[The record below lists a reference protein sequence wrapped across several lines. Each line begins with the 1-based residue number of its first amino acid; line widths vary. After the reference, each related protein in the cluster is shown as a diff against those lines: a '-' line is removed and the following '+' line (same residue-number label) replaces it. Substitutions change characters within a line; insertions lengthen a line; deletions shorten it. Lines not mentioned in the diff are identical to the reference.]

1 MQDIFG
7 PILMVNSIKDI
18 TGNKLYDTILI
29 IIVSIFY
36 FFIDIH
42 LLKKRIT
49 DKFNYLFITKYNEIK
64 FVGKKDKWPIAM
76 KSLLWYISKN
86 KNHDISK
93 VEHFADYKW
102 DRFDNRVERETIF
115 IICQSEKFKIYDNI
129 YGKMSKETVEDSR
142 NANYT
147 NYKDLYILKIFSEEK
162 TINEIQDF
170 VDKMIKEYK
179 IYTKEKTLE
188 NQTLLSI
195 SCDKDGQLIIEKS
208 PFDSTASFDNSYIPN
223 QDEIIDEIDTFLNNQ
238 DWYKKMGIPY
248 NLGIILYGDP
258 GCGKTRFIKQLLN
271 YTGRHGIDIKLNDE
285 FCFDSLKN
293 LLHNENINDD
303 YIIPQNKRI
312 IIFEDIDAMCTIL
325 KDRDLIE
332 NETKKIIG
340 NMSNKNSKN
349 STNTSSNSDTDLEII
364 SLKKKNDLN
373 NNNLSYFLN
382 IIDGLNECS
391 GRIIVMTTNKIDY
404 LDKAIIRPGRI
415 DLKINFT
422 KYSKED
428 VKGIINKF
436 WKKSI
441 KIDQLRDE
449 IDNKYTSAEIINI
462 FRNSNNFKDTC
473 DIFLKK

>member
-7 PILMVNSIKDI
+7 PMLMVNSMKDI

-29 IIVSIFY
+29 IIVSIIY

-49 DKFNYLFITKYNEIK
+49 EKFNYLFIKKYNEIK

-86 KNHDISK
+86 KHHDISK
-93 VEHFADYKW
+93 VEHFADYRW
-102 DRFDNRVERETIF
+102 DKFDNRVERETIF
-115 IICQSEKFKIYDNI
+115 IICQSDKFKINDNI

-142 NANYT
+142 NANHT

-162 TINEIQDF
+162 TINEIQEF
-170 VDKMIKEYK
+170 VDQMIKDYK
-179 IYTKEKTLE
+179 VYTKEKTLE

-195 SCDKDGQLIIEKS
+195 SCDKDGHLIIEKS
-208 PFDSTASFDNSYIPN
+208 PFDSTATFENSYIPN
-223 QDEIIDEIDTFLNNQ
+223 HDEIIGEIDNFLNNQ
-238 DWYKKMGIPY
+238 EWYKKMGIPY

-271 YTGRHGIDIKLNDE
+271 YTGRHGIDIKLNDD
-285 FCFDSLKN
+285 FCFNSLKN

-332 NETKKIIG
+332 NETQKIIG
-340 NMSNKNSKN
+340 NMSNKNSK
-349 STNTSSNSDTDLEII
+349 SSSSNTSDLEII
-364 SLKKKNDLN
+364 SLKKKNELN

-391 GRIIVMTTNKIDY
+391 GRIIVMTTNKINY

-436 WKKSI
+436 WRKSI
-441 KIDQLRDE
+441 KIDQIRDD

-462 FRNSNNFKDTC
+462 FRNSNNFKD
-473 DIFLKK
+473 IREYFLKD

>member
-1 MQDIFG
+1 MHIQDIFG
-7 PILMVNSIKDI
+7 PMIMVNSMKDI

-29 IIVSIFY
+29 IIVSIIY

-42 LLKKRIT
+42 LLKRRIT
-49 DKFNYLFITKYNEIK
+49 EKFNYLFITKYNEIK

-86 KNHDISK
+86 KHHDISR

-115 IICQSEKFKIYDNI
+115 IISQSEKFKIYDNI
-129 YGKMSKETVEDSR
+129 YGKMSKETIEDSR
-142 NANYT
+142 NANHT

-162 TINEIQDF
+162 TINEIQEF
-170 VDKMIKEYK
+170 VDQMIKDYK
-179 IYTKEKTLE
+179 VYTKEKTLE

-195 SCDKDGQLIIEKS
+195 SCDKDGHLIIEKS
-208 PFDSTASFDNSYIPN
+208 PFDSTATFDNSYIPN
-223 QDEIIDEIDTFLNNQ
+223 HDEIIGEIDNFLNNQ
-238 DWYKKMGIPY
+238 EWYKKMGIPY

-271 YTGRHGIDIKLNDE
+271 YTGRHGIDIKLNDD
-285 FCFDSLKN
+285 FCFNSLKN

-332 NETKKIIG
+332 NETQKIIG
-340 NMSNKNSKN
+340 NMSNKTSNS
-349 STNTSSNSDTDLEII
+349 SSSSNTSDLEII
-364 SLKKKNDLN
+364 SLKKKNELN

-391 GRIIVMTTNKIDY
+391 GRIIVMTTNKINY

-436 WKKSI
+436 WRKSI
-441 KIDQLRDE
+441 KIDQIRDD

-462 FRNSNNFKDTC
+462 FRNSNNFKD
-473 DIFLKK
+473 IREYFLKD